1 MMAIARSHRRTKYYA
16 LAPALVFLVAF
27 SIFPLVSL
35 IMQSFHTVTWAG
47 GQGTTRFVGLENYA
61 RIPKDNLFSAGI
73 RNTAVLVFFASTI
86 QVVLGLGLALVCS
99 ALGRQSR
106 FYRTILLLPI
116 LIPGIV
122 IGAIWKLM
130 LNAKFG
136 IINSTL
142 TTIGLPPVDWLG
154 SADWA
159 LVSVIIVDIWHWT
172 PFAFLLLL
180 AAIESLPNDLTE
192 AARIDGASRWQEFRR
207 ITLPLLLPAI
217 AVTFAF
223 RAIIAFKVFDQV
235 FLLTGGGPGTAT
247 EVISFTIYQR
257 YFLQD
262 DPGYGAA
269 IASMVIFAVV
279 MVIVVILTRRRATTA

>member
-1 MMAIARSHRRTKYYA
+1 MASRLRNRQRWVA
-16 LAPALVFLVAF
+16 LAPALAFLVVLSAF
-27 SIFPLVSL
+27 P
-35 IMQSFHTVTWAG
+35 IMNLMVQAFHSVTWSG
-47 GQGTTRFVGLENYA
+47 GQADWRFVGLANFA
-61 RIPKDNLFSAGI
+61 RIPGDSLFRAGI
-73 RNTAVLVFFASTI
+73 VNTAILVVVSSTI
-86 QVVLGLGLALVCS
+86 QVILGLGLALACS
-99 ALGRQSR
+99 SLGRQSR
-106 FYRTILLLPI
+106 LYRTVIILPV

-130 LNAKFG
+130 LNSQFG
-136 IINSTL
+136 IVNMGL
-142 TTIGLPPVDWLG
+142 VAIGLPPVDWLG
-154 SADWA
+154 NPAWA
-159 LVSVIIVDIWHWT
+159 MISVIIVDVWHWT
-172 PFAFLLLL
+172 PFAFILLL
-180 AAIESLPNDLTE
+180 AAIESLPRDVSE

-207 ITLPLLLPAI
+207 VTLPLLWPAI

-269 IASMVIFAVV
+269 IATTVIAGVAL
-279 MVIVVILTRRRATTA
+279 VIVVLVTRRRAGV